1 MLKYFENV
9 RLVRMADGKTY
20 KLIRDLGLVK
30 GGKGLR
36 YHEPILTISFQMFKP
51 SGKMKMR
58 VPLSSI
64 LNQLFATA
72 KSRPAL

>member
-1 MLKYFENV
+1 MLKYFGNV

-36 YHEPILTISFQMFKP
+36 YHEPIMTFQLKLKPISIHVPVSEIISMLT
-51 SGKMKMR
+51 
-58 VPLSSI
+58 V
-64 LNQLFATA
+64 
-72 KSRPAL
+72 RPARAA

>member
-1 MLKYFENV
+1 MRKYFENV
-9 RLVRMADGKTY
+9 RLVRMADGQTY
-20 KLIRDLGLVK
+20 KLIRDLGLVE

-36 YHEPILTISFQMFKP
+36 CHEPILTINLQMFKP

-64 LNQLFATA
+64 LNHLFATA

>member
-36 YHEPILTISFQMFKP
+36 CHEPIVTFQLGFKP
-51 SGKMKMR
+51 ITLH
-58 VPLSSI
+58 VPLSDLLS
-64 LNQLFATA
+64 LFTLGSVRGSAA
-72 KSRPAL
+72 

>member
-1 MLKYFENV
+1 MLRYFENV

-36 YHEPILTISFQMFKP
+36 CHEPIVTFQLGFRP
-51 SGKMKMR
+51 IR
-58 VPLSSI
+58 LHVPLSDI
-64 LNQLFATA
+64 LSMLTLNSARGSA
-72 KSRPAL
+72 A

>member
-1 MLKYFENV
+1 MLRYFENV

-36 YHEPILTISFQMFKP
+36 CHEPIATFQLRLKPITIHVPFSEILSMLTL
-51 SGKMKMR
+51 G
-58 VPLSSI
+58 
-64 LNQLFATA
+64 
-72 KSRPAL
+72 PARGSAA

>member
-1 MLKYFENV
+1 MLSYFENV

-36 YHEPILTISFQMFKP
+36 CHEPIMTFQLKLKPVRIHIPISEIFSMLPLTSARG
-51 SGKMKMR
+51 S
-58 VPLSSI
+58 
-64 LNQLFATA
+64 AA
-72 KSRPAL
+72 

>member
-36 YHEPILTISFQMFKP
+36 CHQPIVTFQLRLKP
-51 SGKMKMR
+51 ITLHM
-58 VPLSSI
+58 PLSEI
-64 LNQLFATA
+64 LSMLTLSTA
-72 KSRPAL
+72 RGSAA

>member
-1 MLKYFENV
+1 MLRYFDNV

-36 YHEPILTISFQMFKP
+36 CHEPIVTFQLKLKPIKLHISMSDILSLLT
-51 SGKMKMR
+51 
-58 VPLSSI
+58 LSS
-64 LNQLFATA
+64 ARGSA
-72 KSRPAL
+72 A

>member
-30 GGKGLR
+30 GGNGLR
-36 YHEPILTISFQMFKP
+36 CHEAIMTFQFKLKP
-51 SGKMKMR
+51 VSIH
-58 VPLSSI
+58 VPLSELISM
-64 LNQLFATA
+64 LSVAVA
-72 KSRPAL
+72 RRSAA

>member
-1 MLKYFENV
+1 MLKFENV

-36 YHEPILTISFQMFKP
+36 CHEPIMTFQLKLRPIKIRLAQHEGQLRNF
-51 SGKMKMR
+51 R
-58 VPLSSI
+58 CLSSAVA
-64 LNQLFATA
+64 QASA
-72 KSRPAL
+72 

>member
-1 MLKYFENV
+1 MLKHFENV

-36 YHEPILTISFQMFKP
+36 CHEPIVTFQLKLKPISIHVPMAEIFPMLTI
-51 SGKMKMR
+51 
-58 VPLSSI
+58 
-64 LNQLFATA
+64 
-72 KSRPAL
+72 KSAGGSAA

>member
-1 MLKYFENV
+1 MLKYVENV

-36 YHEPILTISFQMFKP
+36 CHEPIATFQLRLKPVTIH
-51 SGKMKMR
+51 
-58 VPLSSI
+58 VPFSQILSV
-64 LNQLFATA
+64 LAL
-72 KSRPAL
+72 RPTRGSAA